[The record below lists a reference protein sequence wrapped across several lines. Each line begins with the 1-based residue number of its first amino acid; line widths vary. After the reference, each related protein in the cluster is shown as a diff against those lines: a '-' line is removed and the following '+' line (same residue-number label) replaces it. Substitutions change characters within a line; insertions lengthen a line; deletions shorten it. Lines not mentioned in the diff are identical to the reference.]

1 MFLMFF
7 GLRFSLK
14 GTQVRIP
21 FEVEFRKTELVM
33 KKQMNLGSC
42 PTLLPPEVG
51 LFSFAGKIQAHGH
64 GWLVTDSAL

>member
-7 GLRFSLK
+7 GLMFSLK

-21 FEVEFRKTELVM
+21 FAVEFRKIELVM

-42 PTLLPPEVG
+42 PILLPPEVG
-51 LFSFAGKIQAHGH
+51 LFSFVGKIQAHGH
-64 GWLVTDSAL
+64 GWLVMD